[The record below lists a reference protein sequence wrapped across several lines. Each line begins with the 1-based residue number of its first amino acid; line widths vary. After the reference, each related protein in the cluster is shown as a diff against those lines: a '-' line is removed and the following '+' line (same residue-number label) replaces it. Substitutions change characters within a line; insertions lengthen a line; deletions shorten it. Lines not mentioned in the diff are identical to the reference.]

1 MIYRHPFPGPG
12 LGVRILGEVK
22 KEYADILRLADDIF
36 MQELRA
42 SGWYDKT
49 AQAFAVFQP
58 VKSVGVV
65 VMVVVMHG

>member
-1 MIYRHPFPGPG
+1 
-12 LGVRILGEVK
+12 
-22 KEYADILRLADDIF
+22 

-65 VMVVVMHG
+65 GDGRRYAWVIALRAVETLGLYDRTFCSFAL

>member
-1 MIYRHPFPGPG
+1 
-12 LGVRILGEVK
+12 
-22 KEYADILRLADDIF
+22 
-36 MQELRA
+36 MQELRD

-65 VMVVVMHG
+65 GDTPLCMGDCASCS

>member
-1 MIYRHPFPGPG
+1 
-12 LGVRILGEVK
+12 
-22 KEYADILRLADDIF
+22 
-36 MQELRA
+36 MQELRD

-65 VMVVVMHG
+65 GDTAVMHG

>member
-12 LGVRILGEVK
+12 LGVRILGEGKKNMPIFCVK
-22 KEYADILRLADDIF
+22 PMPSLCKSWKNLVG
-36 MQELRA
+36 M
-42 SGWYDKT
+42 DKT

-65 VMVVVMHG
+65 GDGRHMRG